1 VYVGDVINGVT
12 VVKIDRDSVEFEKN
26 GDRWE
31 QKVREEKKIPIL
43 EVTGQSEGQSETV
56 Q

>member
-1 VYVGDVINGVT
+1 VYVGDVINDAT
-12 VVKIDRDSVEFEKN
+12 IIKIDRDSVEFEKN

-31 QKVREEKKIPIL
+31 QKVREGTKIPIL